1 MNQPTQQDPIDV
13 STWMQF
19 TRAVIL
25 FCPGTWLYDH
35 NWMSILHP
43 QEGRK
48 VYHSRVYGKVC
59 CHFHTVRLERKGF
72 PPHIHCSW
80 FPSPYRC
87 LSWVL
92 WHKLTVEKAPG
103 LLYRTCLKEGE
114 CIPPVKKAPVLTVS
128 QVSDESSFTTEAPHS
143 CSILSSSSV
152 EDGCKITVSHTCTP
166 CPRQSSLSGGSQF
179 LF

>member
-1 MNQPTQQDPIDV
+1 MNTIYQG
-13 STWMQF
+13 SHSLLS
-19 TRAVIL
+19 RHLAVRSQL
-25 FCPGTWLYDH
+25 DE
-35 NWMSILHP
+35 HP
-43 QEGRK
+43 ASPGRK
-48 VYHSRVYGKVC
+48 KSVSQQGLWKSLLPLSHGEARKERLPSTHSLLMVPKS
-59 CHFHTVRLERKGF
+59 L
-72 PPHIHCSW
+72 PMP
-80 FPSPYRC
+80 

-128 QVSDESSFTTEAPHS
+128 RVSDESSFTTEAPHS

>member
-13 STWMQF
+13 STWIQF

-48 VYHSRVYGKVC
+48 VYHSRVYGSLLPLSHGEARKE
-59 CHFHTVRLERKGF
+59 RL
-72 PPHIHCSW
+72 
-80 FPSPYRC
+80 PSTHSLLMVPKSLPMP

-92 WHKLTVEKAPG
+92 WHKLTVEKVPG